1 MSEFICTE
9 IIRATM
15 KITINRP
22 ESKNA
27 INLSMYE
34 ALAKAIDSAVG
45 DDAIRVILLSGIDGC
60 FTSGNDLNDFV
71 QLAELKNKN
80 NPLLSFM
87 YKLAA
92 CPKVVVAAV
101 DGHAI
106 GIGTTMLL
114 HCDFVYANPKAN
126 FALPFV
132 NLGLCPEYAS
142 SFLLPKMVGLRKAN
156 EYLLLGKNFDA
167 TEALKNGLINE
178 IQAGVLQ
185 HALAVCDELAMQ
197 APEALRQTKALI
209 KSSLQLQLENVIDE
223 EVAVFSALLEGAEFA
238 EAAAAFFE
246 KRQADFSNLK

>member
-1 MSEFICTE
+1 MSNFIRTE
-9 IIRATM
+9 LVRSTL
-15 KITINRP
+15 KIQISRP
-22 ESKNA
+22 EAKNA
-27 INLSMYE
+27 INLEMYS
-34 ALAKAIDSAVG
+34 ALANAIDAAVE
-45 DDAIRVILLSGIDGC
+45 DDNVRVLLICGIKEC
-60 FTSGNDLNDFV
+60 FTSGNDLNDF
-71 QLAELKNKN
+71 LKLSELKNKN

-114 HCDFVYANPKAN
+114 HCDFVYASSKAN

-142 SFLLPKMVGLRKAN
+142 SFLLPKMVGIRQAN
-156 EYLLLGKNFDA
+156 EYLLLGKNFSA
-167 TEALKNGLINE
+167 AEALEIRLINAIADDVE
-178 IQAGVLQ
+178 DL
-185 HALAVCDELAMQ
+185 ALNTCDELAMQ

-209 KSSLQLQLENVIDE
+209 KSSLQLQLEKVIDE
-223 EVAVFSALLEGAEFA
+223 EISVFSALLQGPEFA